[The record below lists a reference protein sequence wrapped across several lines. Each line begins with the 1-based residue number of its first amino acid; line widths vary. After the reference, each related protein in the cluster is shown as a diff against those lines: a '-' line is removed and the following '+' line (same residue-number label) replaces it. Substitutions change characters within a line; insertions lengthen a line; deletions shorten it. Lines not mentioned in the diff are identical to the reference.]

1 MELQINSVDQMHQ
14 LGAKIGAQLKAG
26 DVVVLTGELGSGK
39 TVLTQGIASSFGIK
53 NITSPTFVISRV
65 YKSKINFIHI
75 DTYRLLDQ
83 GVSSFS
89 DLDFESYLENSIFV
103 IEWGASFVNTLNDQ
117 YLEIIIKQ
125 GTEESFRNISF
136 NLVGDR
142 WSGFN
147 LWVPFWQLIPQPL
160 EHLSL

>member
-103 IEWGASFVNTLNDQ
+103 IEWGASFINTLTDQ

-147 LWVPFWQLIPQPL
+147 L
-160 EHLSL
+160 